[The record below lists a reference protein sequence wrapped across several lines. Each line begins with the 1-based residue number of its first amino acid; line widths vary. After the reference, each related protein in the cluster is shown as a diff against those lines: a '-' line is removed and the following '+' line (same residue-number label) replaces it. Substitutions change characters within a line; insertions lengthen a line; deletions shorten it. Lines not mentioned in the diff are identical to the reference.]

1 METYYTKKEYNEMKS
16 ILNRKLKSAE
26 KKIKS
31 LEQKIHNL
39 EHPLEVEE
47 PTKEEYVN
55 ISNPEDNEIYDAP
68 KKPSTPQEQMQ
79 MAIDSIEKRSKY
91 GCSF

>member
-16 ILNRKLKSAE
+16 ILNRKLKAAE

-39 EHPLEVEE
+39 ENPIKITMDDLAE
-47 PTKEEYVN
+47 KETRVT
-55 ISNPEDNEIYDAP
+55 ED
-68 KKPSTPQEQMQ
+68 
-79 MAIDSIEKRSKY
+79 
-91 GCSF
+91 

>member
-16 ILNRKLKSAE
+16 ILNRKLKAAE

-39 EHPLEVEE
+39 EYPLNVVVELEEEPVEE
-47 PTKEEYVN
+47 ETHVT
-55 ISNPEDNEIYDAP
+55 ED
-68 KKPSTPQEQMQ
+68 
-79 MAIDSIEKRSKY
+79 
-91 GCSF
+91 

>member
-16 ILNRKLKSAE
+16 ILNRKLKAAE

-39 EHPLEVEE
+39 EYPLEVTVELEE
-47 PTKEEYVN
+47 PTEKDETHVT
-55 ISNPEDNEIYDAP
+55 ED
-68 KKPSTPQEQMQ
+68 
-79 MAIDSIEKRSKY
+79 
-91 GCSF
+91 

>member
-16 ILNRKLKSAE
+16 ILNRKLKAAE

-39 EHPLEVEE
+39 EYPLEVTVELEE
-47 PTKEEYVN
+47 P
-55 ISNPEDNEIYDAP
+55 
-68 KKPSTPQEQMQ
+68 
-79 MAIDSIEKRSKY
+79 IEKDETHVTED
-91 GCSF
+91 